1 MKIQRLKSV
10 RETLSEVART
20 LYMLFGFPFLLLI
33 GIALFFVVTTENS
46 SGRVPGDSLGAVLIW
61 AVIFLSVG
69 MFVRGARSRRRILK
83 TATAAFR
90 DPAYFDPDEG
100 YEMYQQ
106 ASGKYLGIDKANGTI
121 LYIHSIRKGQMDVMA
136 LTMDEWTNR
145 EVEGTNIFRLYTK
158 YADLPRIEIRTAWAQ
173 RWYDTLGAMQ
183 HKQYSTPKPFKQ
195 FAFER
200 IELLERDLK
209 VHIPRLA

>member
-33 GIALFFVVTTENS
+33 GTLMFFIST
-46 SGRVPGDSLGAVLIW
+46 SGKSASHDPDIKLGIFLIW

-69 MFVRGARSRRRILK
+69 IFFRGARSRRRVLK

-106 ASGKYLGIDKANGTI
+106 ASGKYLGIDKTNGTI
-121 LYIHSIRKGQMDVMA
+121 LYIHSIRKGQMDVVA
-136 LTMDEWTNR
+136 LTMGEWTNC
-145 EVEGTNIFRLYTK
+145 EVEGNIFRLYTK
-158 YADLPRIEIRTAWAQ
+158 YADLPCLEIRTAWAQ

-195 FAFER
+195 FVYDR